1 MDRRRSPLLDHA
13 GWKWAVV
20 LLCLAPTGAY
30 YAFLLSLGFPGFFS
44 QSPRGLTFN
53 SMLLHLLNG
62 SFDVDPQTIG
72 DEGVLRNGLT
82 YAYFGIAPALLRL
95 PLVVFPDF
103 ANTDYSRLSCLA
115 AVCVMAACKLAAVL
129 TVWRAVGRR
138 DQLSLVVLLA
148 MATLI
153 GGAQIQFLRG
163 MIYQE
168 VVLWAVALASVF
180 VYLVVGGYYSER
192 GFGPGRLAAL
202 ATVAGMCL
210 LTRVS
215 TALGLYAALGLLW
228 LPLAWRMVRALG
240 PGRRS
245 TALLARFGPS
255 AAILCGFAVITGFVN
270 YQRWGNAFAFTDSQ
284 HYLWAMIHGRDRLLR
299 DQEYGIFNIVRLGYG
314 LAYYFLPVWVL
325 QTADGDL
332 WWSEFQ
338 HRVIDSVELPPSS
351 FFLSDPL
358 LIGLTVFTLAQLAR
372 LRTPLDRAIAVPV
385 LAGLAIPIGLIL
397 TFVSMAFRYRLEFY
411 PFFDLC
417 AFLGLGVLLARPQPP
432 PRLAFAAAACAGVL
446 AAHVFWLLYMLS
458 PLGDAGALLSGRDVL
473 TFYRSEF
480 H

>member
-1 MDRRRSPLLDHA
+1 MDSRRSPPFDHA

-30 YAFLLSLGFPGFFS
+30 YAFLLSLGFPGFFAE
-44 QSPRGLTFN
+44 SPRGLTFN

-72 DEGVLRNGLT
+72 DEGVLHNGLT
-82 YAYFGIAPALLRL
+82 YAYFGVAPALLRL
-95 PLVVFPDF
+95 PFVVFPNF
-103 ANTDYSRLSCLA
+103 ASTDYSRLSCLA
-115 AVCVMAACKLAAVL
+115 AVCVMAACKLAALL
-129 TVWRAVGRR
+129 TVWRARGRR

-168 VVLWAVALASVF
+168 VVLWAVALASIF
-180 VYLVVGGYYSER
+180 VSLVVGGYYSPR
-192 GFGPGRLAAL
+192 GFGTGRLAAL
-202 ATVAGMCL
+202 ATVAGLCL

-215 TALGLYAALGLLW
+215 TALGLYVALGLLW
-228 LPLAWRMVRALG
+228 LPLASRMAAAID

-245 TALLARFGPS
+245 MALLARFGPP
-255 AAILCGFAVITGFVN
+255 AAILCGFAMIAGFIN
-270 YQRWGNAFAFTDSQ
+270 YQRWGNAFAFSDPQ

-314 LAYYFLPVWVL
+314 LAYYFIPVWVL
-325 QTADGDL
+325 QTAGGDL
-332 WWSEFQ
+332 LWSQFQ
-338 HRVIDSVELPPSS
+338 QRVIDSVELPPSS

-358 LIGLTVFTLAQLAR
+358 LIGLTVFTFIQLAR
-372 LRTPLDRAIAVPV
+372 VRTPLDRAITVPV

-397 TFVSMAFRYRLEFY
+397 TYVSMSFRYRLEFY

-417 AFLGLGVLLARPQPP
+417 AFLGLGVLLARPKPP
-432 PRLAFAAAACAGVL
+432 PFLAVAAVTFVGVL
-446 AAHVFWLLYMLS
+446 AAHLFWLLYMLS
-458 PLGDAGALLSGRDVL
+458 PLGDASALLAGRDVV
-473 TFYRSEF
+473 TFYRSAF